1 MRHARAFVCLMAAT
15 AAAGACTSEAQVA
28 ASGGDVVYQGIET
41 LLLDGD
47 LVNFRVAMTG
57 GRGPVDVEDYGRCAA
72 AQYALI
78 RGAGF
83 ARHVR
88 TSVDETGGIWR
99 GDAVYTISASLPL
112 GLRNIDAEVTV
123 RDCAARGIPTI

>member
-1 MRHARAFVCLMAAT
+1 MRHSLTLASLMAAT
-15 AAAGACTSEAQVA
+15 AAVGACTGAEPVTQGAGA
-28 ASGGDVVYQGIET
+28 PVYQGIET

-47 LVNFRVAMTG
+47 LVNFRVAIKGNVT
-57 GRGPVDVEDYGRCAA
+57 PADVEDYGRCAA

-99 GDAVYTISASLPL
+99 GDAVYTISAALPL
-112 GLRNIDAEVTV
+112 GVRNIDAEVTV

>member
-1 MRHARAFVCLMAAT
+1 MRRTRSLASLT
-15 AAAGACTSEAQVA
+15 VA
-28 ASGGDVVYQGIET
+28 LVASGCTGAGPVTQGGGDPVYQGIET

-57 GRGPVDVEDYGRCAA
+57 GNGAVDVETYGRCAA

-99 GDAVYTISASLPL
+99 GDAVYTISAALPN
-112 GLRNIDAEVTV
+112 GVRNIDAEVTV

>member
-1 MRHARAFVCLMAAT
+1 VRRLALVLTLM
-15 AAAGACTSEAQVA
+15 SVA
-28 ASGGDVVYQGIET
+28 ACAAEAPVGQGDFSPVYAGIET
-41 LLLDGD
+41 ILLDGD
-47 LVNFRVAMTG
+47 LVSFRMEMTG
-57 GRGPVDVEDYGRCAA
+57 ARGPQDVEDYGRCAA

-99 GDAVYTISASLPL
+99 GDAVYTISAALPL
-112 GLRNIDAEVTV
+112 GLRTIDAEVAV